1 MAEKPAQSTTYKNVS
16 QLIVVVGR
24 FKFLPN
30 EAGFTHKYLNELHAK
45 KLKRLVDFDMQSFL
59 VSQEN
64 RSKQLEAVA
73 VLHRSRQIK
82 EIKMDD
88 IIDAFTTRF
97 PFFDAVK
104 VHQLLPFLLDEY
116 KFYYNHDYTGA
127 YKTPILY
134 CLAHM
139 YC

>member
-1 MAEKPAQSTTYKNVS
+1 
-16 QLIVVVGR
+16 
-24 FKFLPN
+24 
-30 EAGFTHKYLNELHAK
+30 
-45 KLKRLVDFDMQSFL
+45 
-59 VSQEN
+59 
-64 RSKQLEAVA
+64 
-73 VLHRSRQIK
+73 
-82 EIKMDD
+82 MDD

-116 KFYYNHDYTGA
+116 KFYYNHDYKGV

-139 YC
+139 YYLETQVSTSQIKDDFANLKPVYPMNSEAMGDLSASYDIAPLTGTAFKDYFKTTQYGQRFLSMIEPDRGVSCV